1 MRLTHV
7 FLSLAVYASAQFASD
22 VAQAQKSCSPA
33 APGARILRS
42 PDVND
47 IHPDWRPPAVIGTS
61 WSLLGVRR
69 EREFLSGRLVSP
81 RGGVQRGRVYVIPSE
96 WLC

>member
-1 MRLTHV
+1 MRSTHV
-7 FLSLAVYASAQFASD
+7 LLGLAVYAGAQFVSG

-42 PDVND
+42 PNVND

-81 RGGVQRGRVYVIPSE
+81 RGGTQRGRVYVIASE